1 MWQGDQFRTSF
12 SLIKNF
18 YNFGLQLRFNIF
30 QQSRT
35 QHTIKINGIN
45 VQTNYSEICSIL
57 TFQETV
63 WEYLL
68 HHILRMIFH
77 GKSFSCYIL
86 VTDQVSLPGCLYFLR
101 YCTMCVLQIFVFQV
115 ATSLILKRTLSF
127 LYFSHL
133 HDQKFRTKILISWER
148 KNLLR

>member
-45 VQTNYSEICSIL
+45 VQTNYPEICSIL

-77 GKSFSCYIL
+77 GKSFSCYIV

-101 YCTMCVLQIFVFQV
+101 YCTMCVLQIFAFPGCDVINFEMNLIFLIFF
-115 ATSLILKRTLSF
+115 TST
-127 LYFSHL
+127 
-133 HDQKFRTKILISWER
+133 
-148 KNLLR
+148 